1 MIRTLGGCLK
11 GSRKQAFNVEVR
23 SARAKALIQ
32 SNPEFVYQALVE
44 RLGEFKEG
52 VMEKQQRLNRE

>member
-1 MIRTLGGCLK
+1 MIRTLGECLK
-11 GSRKQAFNVEVR
+11 GSRKQAFTVEVR

-32 SNPEFVYQALVE
+32 SNPEFVYQSLVE

-52 VMEKQQRLNRE
+52 LMEKQQ